1 MLRRTY
7 FDTPM
12 EKGCFDLV
20 WSLNWI
26 GGMACLKFWGPKIL
40 WRRFF
45 HQPYKGWDQT
55 NSKRYNS
62 QQQDCISHHWANTS
76 PITTIVILTWFGVA
90 MKTNMVWSGNSTSRS
105 ISHQFAAFSQLFR
118 TFFLGF
124 FFLRWVFFGFPPHQT
139 WTRCKTG
146 WWCDVHLPKAAWSWP
161 GSSAGSVLQKG
172 MSWYLFVSIYIKEIC
187 FIPDIVI

>member
-7 FDTPM
+7 FDTPI

-62 QQQDCISHHWANTS
+62 QQQDCISHHWADTS

-90 MKTNMVWSGNSTSRS
+90 MKKYMVWSGNSTSRS

-118 TFFLGF
+118 TFFFGCF
-124 FFLRWVFFGFPPHQT
+124 FWRWVFFLVSLHTKHGPAAKQAGGAMCICQRPLEA
-139 WTRCKTG
+139 
-146 WWCDVHLPKAAWSWP
+146 DPVHLQGVSCKRAW
-161 GSSAGSVLQKG
+161 ADI
-172 MSWYLFVSIYIKEIC
+172 YLCLYI
-187 FIPDIVI
+187 